1 MAYPFP
7 RDYSGGRAVRLLIVM
22 WDFSR
27 ADAVCT
33 CLYSCLEQVEA
44 VCCGNADQAILQL
57 RAEEYDLLLLGLGDG
72 EDRLL
77 LRWLAEGG
85 TLCPPRVLLL
95 AETGDAAADRTVPP
109 TTGPEQLCPLLLA
122 LDKKPLPGL
131 AKQLEQRIVSAVVRL
146 LDDLAMPPF
155 LKGRRYAQW
164 LLERIVPSRQAD
176 ELPVG
181 EWYRQCAL
189 AFHTTP
195 AAVERCLRGAVET
208 VFTQG
213 SMQAIERCFG
223 TTVDPEKGKPTNR
236 LFLLKAA
243 DHLRK
248 SHYSLTDTRS
258 LNSSEMHQRPAAPTS
273 V

>member
-1 MAYPFP
+1 M
-7 RDYSGGRAVRLLIVM
+7 RLLIVL
-22 WDFSR
+22 WDQLR

-33 CLYSCLEQVEA
+33 CLYSCLEQVETVWCRGA
-44 VCCGNADQAILQL
+44 EQAIGLL
-57 RAEEYDLLLLGLGDG
+57 WAAEYDLLLLGLGSW
-72 EDRLL
+72 EDRLV

-109 TTGPEQLCPLLLA
+109 TAEPEQLCRLLLA
-122 LDKKPLPGL
+122 LQKKPLPRL
-131 AKQLEQRIVSAVVRL
+131 AMQLEQRIGSAVVRL

-176 ELPVG
+176 QLPVG

-208 VFTQG
+208 LFTQG

-243 DHLRK
+243 DHLRRA
-248 SHYSLTDTRS
+248 HYSFTDTRS